1 MSTATNSEIVRA
13 FMAALDNNNLDA
25 AAGYLGDQFLFGGW
39 TSRDITRQ
47 ELFDIMK
54 GLKEGIPD
62 LHFNL
67 HNVQEHGDTI
77 KAAIQI
83 TGHQSDSFIL
93 PTFGLPPIPQTA
105 SNVSLPA
112 EEVSYLVEDG
122 RIVRWNARPGKDVG
136 VLGILHQLGIEI
148 PDLAI

>member
-1 MSTATNSEIVRA
+1 MSTTANSEIVRA
-13 FMAALDNNNLDA
+13 FMAALDNNDLDT
-25 AAGYLGDQFLFGGW
+25 AAGYLDDQFLFGGW
-39 TSRDITRQ
+39 TPRDITRQ

-62 LHFNL
+62 LRFNL
-67 HNVQEHGDTI
+67 NNVQEHGDTVN
-77 KAAIQI
+77 ATIQV

-105 SNVSLPA
+105 NDVLLPV
-112 EEVSYLVEDG
+112 EEVGYLVEDG
-122 RIVRWNARPGKDVG
+122 RIARWNAQPGKDVG
-136 VLGILHQLGIEI
+136 VIGILHQLGIEV

>member
-1 MSTATNSEIVRA
+1 MSTTANSEIVRA
-13 FMAALDNNNLDA
+13 FMAALDNNDLGA
-25 AAGYLGDQFLFGGW
+25 VAGYLDDQFLFGGW
-39 TSRDITRQ
+39 TSRDMTRQ
-47 ELFDIMK
+47 ELFDIIE

-62 LHFNL
+62 LRFNL
-67 HNVQEHGDTI
+67 NNVQEHGDTI
-77 KAAIQI
+77 SATIQI

-93 PTFGLPPIPQTA
+93 PKLGLPPIPQTA

-122 RIVRWNARPGKDVG
+122 RIARWDARPGKDVG